1 MKIDLPTQLLE
12 ESKLKNNSE
21 HIAIT
26 VENPTDT
33 ITESQPHSAFKQSS
47 WTVFATTFV
56 TIFFAEF
63 GDKTQ
68 LSTLLISAESQS
80 PWIVF
85 GGAALAM
92 ITTSLLGVLLGCW
105 IATRIAPQT
114 VEKLAS
120 ISLFLISMM
129 LLWDVVQ

>member
-1 MKIDLPTQLLE
+1 MKIELPTQLLE
-12 ESKLKNNSE
+12 ESELEPE
-21 HIAIT
+21 HIAIA
-26 VENPTDT
+26 VENLNDT
-33 ITESQPHSAFKQSS
+33 ITETQSHSASAQSS

-56 TIFFAEF
+56 TIFLAEF

-68 LSTLLISAESQS
+68 LSTLLMSAESQS

-85 GGAALAM
+85 SGAAVAM
-92 ITTSLLGVLLGCW
+92 VITSLLGVLLGCW
-105 IATRIAPQT
+105 IATRIAPRT

-120 ISLFLISMM
+120 VSLLLISMM

>member
-1 MKIDLPTQLLE
+1 M
-12 ESKLKNNSE
+12 
-21 HIAIT
+21 
-26 VENPTDT
+26 
-33 ITESQPHSAFKQSS
+33 TESQQPSAFGQSS
-47 WTVFATTFV
+47 RTVFATTFV

-68 LSTLLISAESQS
+68 LSTLLMSAESQS

-85 GGAALAM
+85 GGAAIAM
-92 ITTSLLGVLLGCW
+92 VTTSLLGVLLGCW
-105 IATRIAPQT
+105 IATRIAPRT

-120 ISLFLISMM
+120 VSLLLISMM

>member
-1 MKIDLPTQLLE
+1 VKTDLPTQLLE
-12 ESKLKNNSE
+12 AELKSE
-21 HIAIT
+21 HIAIAF
-26 VENPTDT
+26 ENTDT
-33 ITESQPHSAFKQSS
+33 ITESQSPSAFGQSS
-47 WTVFATTFV
+47 RTVFATTFV

-68 LSTLLISAESQS
+68 LSTLLMSAESQS

-85 GGAALAM
+85 GGAAIAM
-92 ITTSLLGVLLGCW
+92 VTTSLLGVLLGCW
-105 IATRIAPQT
+105 IATRIAPRT

-120 ISLFLISMM
+120 VSLLLISMM

>member
-1 MKIDLPTQLLE
+1 MKTELPTQLLE
-12 ESKLKNNSE
+12 AELE
-21 HIAIT
+21 TEQIAIV
-26 VENPTDT
+26 VEKHHDP
-33 ITESQPHSAFKQSS
+33 ITETQPPSAFRQS

-56 TIFFAEF
+56 TIFLAEF

-85 GGAALAM
+85 IGAAIAM
-92 ITTSLLGVLLGCW
+92 VTTSLLGVLLGCW
-105 IATRIAPQT
+105 IASRIAPKT

-120 ISLFLISMM
+120 VSLLLISMM
-129 LLWDVVQ
+129 LLWDVVVQ

>member
-1 MKIDLPTQLLE
+1 MTETQ
-12 ESKLKNNSE
+12 S
-21 HIAIT
+21 
-26 VENPTDT
+26 
-33 ITESQPHSAFKQSS
+33 HSASAQSS

-56 TIFFAEF
+56 TIFLAEF

-68 LSTLLISAESQS
+68 LSTLLMSAESQS

-85 GGAALAM
+85 SGAAVAM
-92 ITTSLLGVLLGCW
+92 VITSLLGVLLGCW
-105 IATRIAPQT
+105 IATRIAPRT

-120 ISLFLISMM
+120 ASLLLISMM

>member
-1 MKIDLPTQLLE
+1 MKIELPTQLLE
-12 ESKLKNNSE
+12 ESELEPE
-21 HIAIT
+21 HIAIA
-26 VENPTDT
+26 VENPNDT
-33 ITESQPHSAFKQSS
+33 ITETQSHSASAQSS

-56 TIFFAEF
+56 TIFLAEF

-68 LSTLLISAESQS
+68 LSTLLMSAESQS

-85 GGAALAM
+85 SGAAVAM
-92 ITTSLLGVLLGCW
+92 VITSLLGVLLGCW
-105 IATRIAPQT
+105 IATRIAPRT

-120 ISLFLISMM
+120 ASLLLISMM